1 MGVWFTP
8 RSNLLGKLAGDFS
21 SYLSP
26 ASNLSMSFN
35 LYYIRAAIQSRTG
48 QVLKFDRIR
57 QLLLE
62 EGLISK
68 KELKD
73 NPLAHE
79 FDGYGRYFATEEYTV
94 DVPPNPQMLLTE
106 LLETEFDE
114 EAV

>member
-94 DVPPNPQMLLTE
+94 AVPPNPRMLITE
-106 LLETEFDE
+106 LLEAGFDE